1 MHRKLKELWQ
11 HQELLF
17 SLTAREIK
25 VRYKQTILGA
35 LWAIIQP
42 LCLMIV
48 FTVIFSK
55 FAKLPSDGIPYPIFS
70 YCALLP
76 WTFFSTSLLF
86 AMPSLVSNADL
97 VGKVHFPREVLPLSS
112 VMVAM
117 IDFFVSAFIF
127 ILMMIIYK
135 IPVTIYVAY
144 AVPLF
149 VVQVIF
155 TIAAALFIS
164 AFNACYRDVRYA
176 LPLVIQVWMFVSPVI
191 YPESIVP
198 EKLRFFY
205 MLNPMA
211 PIISGYRRALLHGV
225 APDLCSLG
233 VAFFISVIL
242 AVLAYAYFK
251 RIEIRLADII

>member
-1 MHRKLKELWQ
+1 MYHKLKELLH

-48 FTVIFSK
+48 FTIIFSK

-76 WTFFSTSLLF
+76 WTFFATSLSF
-86 AMPSLVSNADL
+86 ATPSLVNNADL
-97 VGKVHFPREVLPLSS
+97 VSKIHFPREVLPLSS
-112 VMVAM
+112 VIVAI
-117 IDFFVSAFIF
+117 IDFFVSALIF

-135 IPVTIYVAY
+135 IPLTIYAVY
-144 AVPLF
+144 AIPIF

-155 TIAAALFIS
+155 TMAVALFIS

-176 LPLVIQVWMFVSPVI
+176 LPLIIQVWMFVSPVI

-211 PIISGYRRALLHGV
+211 PIISGYRRALLHSV
-225 APDLCSLG
+225 APDLDSLG
-233 VAFFISVIL
+233 IAFFISVIF
-242 AVLAYAYFK
+242 VILAYAYFK

>member
-1 MHRKLKELWQ
+1 MYRKLKELWH

-17 SLTAREIK
+17 SLTMREIK

-42 LCLMIV
+42 LCLMFV
-48 FTVIFSK
+48 FTIIFSK
-55 FAKLPSDGIPYPIFS
+55 FAKLPSDGMPYSIFS

-76 WTFFSTSLLF
+76 WTFFSTSLSF
-86 AMPSLVSNADL
+86 AMPSLVNNADL
-97 VGKVHFPREVLPLSS
+97 VSKIHFPREVLPLSS
-112 VMVAM
+112 VMVAI
-117 IDFFVSAFIF
+117 IDFFVSALIF

-135 IPVTIYVAY
+135 IPATIYALYV
-144 AVPLF
+144 VPLF
-149 VVQVIF
+149 AVQVIF
-155 TIAAALFIS
+155 TVAVALFIS

-191 YPESIVP
+191 YPDSIIP
-198 EKLRFFY
+198 ENLRFFY

-211 PIISGYRRALLHGV
+211 PVISGYRRVLLHGV
-225 APDLCSLG
+225 APDLYSLRI
-233 VAFFISVIL
+233 AFFISVVL

>member
-1 MHRKLKELWQ
+1 MYYKLKELWQ

-48 FTVIFSK
+48 FTIIFSK
-55 FAKLPSDGIPYPIFS
+55 FAKLPSDGMPYPIFS

-76 WTFFSTSLLF
+76 WTFFSTSLSF
-86 AMPSLVSNADL
+86 AMASLVSNADL
-97 VGKVHFPREVLPLSS
+97 VSKVHFPREVLPLSC
-112 VMVAM
+112 VIVAI
-117 IDFFVSAFIF
+117 IDFFVSALIF
-127 ILMMIIYK
+127 ILMMVIYK
-135 IPVTIYVAY
+135 IPVTIYALY
-144 AVPLF
+144 IVPIF
-149 VVQVIF
+149 IIQVIF
-155 TIAAALFIS
+155 TVAVVLLIS

-176 LPLVIQVWMFVSPVI
+176 LPLVIQVWMFISPVI

-198 EKLRFFY
+198 EKIRFFY

-211 PIISGYRRALLHGV
+211 PIISGYRRALLQGV
-225 APDLCSLG
+225 APDLYSLG
-233 VAFFISVIL
+233 IAFFISVVL
-242 AVLAYAYFK
+242 AVLAYVYFK